1 MDLQKAVRYRV
12 SSKQRT
18 NNEYRNRIG
27 RTYSDFLDFITDY
40 PSVNKVEMDI
50 VEGLRTDKKC
60 ILTFVCITSNMLFS
74 RLLDAQ
80 TSEQVTSALNYYEET
95 MGIEKFKKLFGVILT
110 DNGSEFNDYE
120 SIEFSPFTG
129 ERRTR
134 LFYCDPYRSDQKGTI
149 ERKHVDMR
157 LIIPKRK
164 SIDFLTQKKVDLM
177 NSHINAI
184 IRPTLI
190 NKSSYD
196 FSVFIH
202 GPEIV
207 RLLNITKI
215 PSKNVL
221 LNPTLVK

>member
-1 MDLQKAVRYRV
+1 
-12 SSKQRT
+12 
-18 NNEYRNRIG
+18 
-27 RTYSDFLDFITDY
+27 
-40 PSVNKVEMDI
+40 
-50 VEGLRTDKKC
+50 
-60 ILTFVCITSNMLFS
+60 
-74 RLLDAQ
+74 
-80 TSEQVTSALNYYEET
+80 
-95 MGIEKFKKLFGVILT
+95 
-110 DNGSEFNDYE
+110 
-120 SIEFSPFTG
+120 
-129 ERRTR
+129 
-134 LFYCDPYRSDQKGTI
+134 
-149 ERKHVDMR
+149 MR

>member
-1 MDLQKAVRYRV
+1 MDLQKSVRYRV

-60 ILTFVCITSNMLFS
+60 ILTFVCITSNMLFF

-120 SIEFSPFTG
+120 SIEFSAFTG

-134 LFYCDPYRSDQKGTI
+134 LFYCGPYRSDQKGTI